1 MNILFVTPFFP
12 PQTGGVATY
21 LEDIRRS
28 LSDRGHHV
36 VVLRSGDSDKIT
48 PCPHNNSGLVYQFY
62 MRPAWF
68 PATPMKGL
76 AATSYFFFPT
86 LWRLGRFL
94 ADHKIEIVCLE
105 YPLPNVF
112 YFQLLRFWKRFKLLV
127 GIHGDDVL
135 SLHLLRES
143 EQQIVRR
150 CIRRNDWLLAHSS
163 SLLSQTEKIVGG
175 LTANRS
181 YLPIGVDTEGLRA
194 MARNGQIHHALP
206 REPFVLTVAKLYER
220 KGVDILLQALHQI
233 KSNVNGCRFVIA
245 GDGPEEARLKQM
257 SVDLKVDDMVLFLGE
272 VLGEDIPGLISQC
285 EFFLLP
291 SRSEPFG
298 IVLLEA
304 MTFGKAIV
312 ATNVGG
318 IPEFVTTGHNGVL
331 VPSCDVGALASE
343 IEHMLADKELR
354 SRLGACGLRLVE
366 QQYDYRN
373 LVVRY
378 EQLFEKVLMSGRT

>member
-86 LWRLGRFL
+86 LWRLARFL
-94 ADHKIEIVCLE
+94 VDHKIEIVCLE

-112 YFQLLRFWKRFKLLV
+112 YFRLLRFWKRFKLLV

-150 CIRRNDWLLAHSS
+150 CIRRNDWLLAHSA

-181 YLPIGVDTEGLRA
+181 YLPYGVNTEGLRKA
-194 MARNGQIHHALP
+194 ARDGNSHRALP
-206 REPFVLTVAKLYER
+206 VGPYVLTVAKLHER
-220 KGVDILLQALHQI
+220 KGVDILLQAVHKI
-233 KSNVNGCRFVIA
+233 KSKVDGCRFVIA
-245 GDGPEEARLKQM
+245 GDGPEEPRLRKM
-257 SVDLKVDDMVLFLGE
+257 AKDLEIDDMVMFLGE
-272 VLGEDIPGLISQC
+272 VQGEDIPRLVSQC

-304 MTFGKAIV
+304 MTFEKAIV

-331 VPSCDVGALASE
+331 VPSCDVDALASE

-354 SRLGACGLRLVE
+354 SRLGACGLRLVL

-378 EQLFEKVLMSGRT
+378 EQLFETVLMSGRT